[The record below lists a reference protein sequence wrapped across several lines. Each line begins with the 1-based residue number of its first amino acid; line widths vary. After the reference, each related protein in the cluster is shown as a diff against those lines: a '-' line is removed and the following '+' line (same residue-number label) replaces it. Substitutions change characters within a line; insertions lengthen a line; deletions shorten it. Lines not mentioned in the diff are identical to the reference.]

1 MIRDRPRLIANL
13 LNVDEKLSTGF
24 EPNLSQQDQESS
36 FGVRNMDVNKLMSK
50 IDVGVKGQNE
60 LRQVDTSNRS

>member
-60 LRQVDTSNRS
+60 LR